1 MSTSEKTHDHKKIQK
16 WAEERE
22 GVPAKIKNTGD
33 ESDDGV
39 LRIHFPKHSASDDRF
54 DEISWDDFFENF
66 DKNNLDLLY
75 QDKKA
80 DGEIST
86 FHKFVERESK

>member
-1 MSTSEKTHDHKKIQK
+1 MSTSATTHDHKKIQK

-22 GVPAKIKNTGD
+22 GVPSKIKNTGKEED
-33 ESDDGV
+33 SGV
-39 LRIHFPKHSASDDRF
+39 IRIHFPKHSDADDKF
-54 DEISWDDFFENF
+54 EEISWEDFFKNF
-66 DKNNLDLLY
+66 DKNKLDLLY

-86 FHKFVERESK
+86 FHKFIERKD

>member
-1 MSTSEKTHDHKKIQK
+1 MSTSATTHDHKKIQK

-22 GVPAKIKNTGD
+22 GVPSKIKNTGKEED
-33 ESDDGV
+33 SGV
-39 LRIHFPKHSASDDRF
+39 IRIHFSKHSDADDKF
-54 DEISWDDFFENF
+54 EEISWEDFFKNF
-66 DKNNLDLLY
+66 DKHNLDLLY

-86 FHKFVERESK
+86 FHKFVERK